1 MVWHNKE
8 RENRA
13 IPIENIKFDYAVLK
27 PRHDETTNQLLPP
40 LPEIPLARMNEQIAS
55 IQIMLAEMSKHLRWA
70 AVGMIVLAVIVA
82 LWMMK
87 HT

>member
-1 MVWHNKE
+1 
-8 RENRA
+8 
-13 IPIENIKFDYAVLK
+13 
-27 PRHDETTNQLLPP
+27 
-40 LPEIPLARMNEQIAS
+40 MNEQIAS